1 MSKSSLKP
9 AAVPSSKQKAAD
21 KAAAAAVKA
30 ELRRKHPE
38 LYADGSDS
46 DDSDYSGG
54 AASASMSKSGK
65 SKAASDYEEFEGGM
79 NEKSISLKI
88 KKAPERTYESIEWFK
103 KRFP

>member
-21 KAAAAAVKA
+21 RQAAAAVKA

-54 AASASMSKSGK
+54 AASASKSGK
-65 SKAASDYEEFEGGM
+65 SKAATSDYEEFEGGM